1 MSRVNVECV
10 RRLLRA
16 FNDGDPE
23 ALVAECDPAVE
34 WEEQSIPGIEPD
46 FRGREGVRR
55 WAELLMGRELG
66 SLRGRIE
73 RMEEA
78 EDTVIASVLI
88 EGEGTSS
95 GVRVEMPVHLVL
107 TFRSGQLLRRQVF
120 QTFAQARE
128 AAGLRE

>member
-1 MSRVNVECV
+1 MSRENVECV

-34 WEEQSIPGIEPD
+34 WEEQSIPGIEPV

-55 WAELLMGRELG
+55 SAELLMGRELG
-66 SLRGRIE
+66 SLQGRIE

-78 EDTVIASVLI
+78 EDTVIA
-88 EGEGTSS
+88 
-95 GVRVEMPVHLVL
+95 
-107 TFRSGQLLRRQVF
+107 
-120 QTFAQARE
+120 
-128 AAGLRE
+128 

>member
-34 WEEQSIPGIEPD
+34 WEEQSIPGIEPV